1 MRARGAPSL
10 IATLLALGLCLA
22 LPARAQLAA
31 SVSVDSDYRFR
42 GVTLSDNKPAAR
54 LNLSYDNMSGA
65 YAGLSAFA
73 AEKTGYVGAI
83 AYAGYVWRPLTG
95 PALEAGASYTQIR
108 EHYPYTYAEIYT
120 GIITRA
126 LTARLY
132 YSPDYFGGHTHT
144 LYADL
149 NSGRQLSPHW
159 RAFVHGGMLNPLSSP
174 VRRPR
179 YDVRAGV
186 AVSISHYEL
195 QLAWSHTS
203 PNRAYAWHPAD
214 DGDAVIATAT
224 SYF

>member
-1 MRARGAPSL
+1 MWARGAAFLIVALCALSL
-10 IATLLALGLCLA
+10 CPA
-22 LPARAQLAA
+22 ARAQVAA

-42 GVTLSDNKPAAR
+42 GVTLSDNKPVAR
-54 LNLSYDNMSGA
+54 LNLSYDNPSGV
-65 YAGLSAFA
+65 YAGLSGFA
-73 AEKTGYVGAI
+73 ADKSGYYGTV
-83 AYAGYVWRPLTG
+83 AYAGYVWRPQSG
-95 PALEAGASYTQIR
+95 PALEAGASYTQVR
-108 EHYPYTYAEIYT
+108 EHFAYNYSEIYA

-132 YSPDYFGGHTHT
+132 YSPDYFGASTRT

-159 RAFVHGGMLNPLSSP
+159 RAFVHGGVLSPLSGTF
-174 VRRPR
+174 RRAR

-186 AVSISHYEL
+186 AVSVSHYEL
-195 QLAWSHTS
+195 QLAWSHTN